1 MRDLDSFST
10 QRLSAERLRPE
21 HFGELDRLH
30 RDQRVMATLG
40 GLRSAAET
48 RRQLRRNLGHW
59 SRHGFGIWMFH
70 ARSDG
75 RFTGRAGLRHVKVGG
90 GAEIELLY
98 ALRPEAWGRGLATEM
113 AEAILAI
120 GFGDLGLA
128 ELVCFTLTTNLASK
142 RVMEKAGFIYE
153 RDVTYADLPHV
164 LYRQDAAQ
172 WRARRE
178 APPDP

>member
-1 MRDLDSFST
+1 MQDLDSFRT
-10 QRLSAERLRPE
+10 PRLSAERLRPE
-21 HFGELDRLH
+21 HVDELNRLH
-30 RDQRVMATLG
+30 RDPRVMATLG

-59 SRHGFGIWMFH
+59 SRHGFGVWMFY
-70 ARSDG
+70 AKSDG

-90 GAEIELLY
+90 RAEIELLY

-113 AEAILAI
+113 AEAILAL
-120 GFGDLGLA
+120 GYGDLGLA
-128 ELVCFTLTTNLASK
+128 DLVCFTLATNLASK

-164 LYRQDAAQ
+164 LYRQGAAQ
-172 WRARRE
+172 WQARRE
-178 APPDP
+178 GPA